1 MATIKEI
8 DELSTKHPILLFDG
22 VCNLCNHYV
31 QFVIERDP
39 AARFRFASLQSD
51 TGQTILAEKKLS
63 KALGTVVLLD
73 DKKVYTHSDVALQMT
88 LHLGGWWKMLYG
100 FVIIPKFM
108 RDGIYNLIADNR
120 YRLYGKKES
129 CMLPSPALKT
139 RFLDV

>member
-1 MATIKEI
+1 MATITEI

-39 AARFRFASLQSD
+39 EARFRFASLQSD
-51 TGQTILAEKKLS
+51 TGQTILAEKNLS

-73 DKKVYTHSDVALQMT
+73 NKKVYTHSDVALQMT
-88 LHLGGWWKMLYG
+88 LHLGGWWKILHG
-100 FVIIPKFM
+100 FAIIPKFM
-108 RDGIYNLIADNR
+108 RDGIYNLVADNR

-129 CMLPSPALKT
+129 CMLPSPDLKA